1 MFINGRY
8 RLKDTFK
15 LLVDE
20 QVTKIEVSVNFE
32 DSAHVQY
39 TGMQLLKQELQYK
52 RKDSGTYITAYL
64 QDGGWE
70 ERDYQ
75 DLNFDW
81 YNQKISD
88 TFYNYFYSSVEFV
101 GIDYELVGGTLDE
114 TLSNPFFKPLGQ
126 MISYGDFLTSTKYG
140 HTFEY
145 WQLPSFE
152 NVSILYGTNIFEP
165 IHVTAIFK
173 RQQFKINYITK
184 GGIVKEID
192 PNGFVL
198 LDYES
203 IVTSDYDYNC
213 IKEGYNFLYW
223 SLEEGGDPFIF
234 DEQPIQDDITLY
246 ANYNIQSYT
255 INFDMQG
262 GTPQVPSQTRQY
274 KQLVSEPV
282 YLHTVPTKEGYK
294 FIGWSKSNIMYSAYD
309 FNTPVTHDLTLFAYW
324 MAPQT
329 KATFYQNNAE
339 DSKVNKEND
348 LVKIYECNI
357 IFKDSTSILNPI
369 IKIVYNELPIFNY
382 CYIDTLNRYYY
393 ITNVVLTSNNLYV
406 LYLSCDEL
414 MSFKNEIG
422 NLEGL
427 IARNEFEFDPNL
439 TDNELVV
446 DNTSQLALVENLTP
460 QNNPFKHTVSSP
472 FVISTM
478 STTGEQGSDNLKS
491 WEQTSFNKKF
501 LGNINTITRLCNQ
514 CSKIDQAVIGTF
526 FANPNEYISSIM
538 LYPFEVNKFFR
549 TSTYFDEIT
558 IGKSTFNLENYYLSN
573 PHNSINIANFKI
585 EPYFNNYLDYQS
597 QYKIYIPCFG
607 YFQIS
612 PQIFMGYYIKIDL
625 SIDFDTGQALL
636 LVKRGDSITDHS
648 RDVLITTHQGKCGV
662 KIPIGSDGTYKTNQD
677 FLITNIKGLIDYAVS
692 MGAFAITGNP
702 IIGILGGARATSNMV
717 MGNINALTSSNAIKG
732 ETSGN
737 VNDLA
742 MPFEIYMLVTRP
754 VVSNSQDNY
763 KKLLG
768 LPLNKTRLLKNMK
781 GYTQVK
787 EIHIENLST
796 ATQEEKNKIY
806 EMLING
812 VIL

>member
-20 QVTKIEVSVNFE
+20 QVTKIEISVNFE

-39 TGMQLLKQELQYK
+39 IGMQLLKQELQYK

-70 ERDYQ
+70 ELDYK

-81 YNQKISD
+81 YNQEISD
-88 TFYNYFYSSVEFV
+88 TFFNYFYSSVEFV
-101 GIDYELVGGTLDE
+101 GIDYVLIGGTLDE
-114 TLSNPFFKPLGQ
+114 TLTNPFFKPLGQ
-126 MISYGDFLTSTKYG
+126 MISYGDFLTSTKVGYD
-140 HTFEY
+140 FKY

-152 NVSILYGTNIFEP
+152 DVSILYGTNIFEP
-165 IHVTAIFK
+165 IQVTAIFK
-173 RQQFKINYITK
+173 KQQFKINYITK
-184 GGIVKEID
+184 GGIVKEIY
-192 PNGFVL
+192 PNNFVFV
-198 LDYES
+198 DYGS
-203 IVTSDYDYNC
+203 KVTSDYDYNC
-213 IKEGYNFLYW
+213 IKEGYKFLYW
-223 SLEEGGDPFIF
+223 SLEEGGNPYIF
-234 DEQPIQDDITLY
+234 GEQIIEDDITLY

-255 INFDMQG
+255 INVDMQG
-262 GTPQVPSQTRQY
+262 GTPQEPSQTRQY
-274 KQLVSEPV
+274 NQLVSEPV
-282 YLHTVPTKEGYK
+282 GIPTKEGYI

-309 FNTPVTHDLTLFAYW
+309 FNTPVTHDLTLYAYW
-324 MAPQT
+324 RAPLT
-329 KATFYQNNAE
+329 KAIFYQNNAE

-382 CYIDTLNRYYY
+382 CYINTLNRYYY
-393 ITNVVLTSNNLYV
+393 ITNIVLTPNNFYV

-439 TDNELVV
+439 NDNELIV
-446 DNTSQLALVENLTP
+446 DNTSQLASVENLTP
-460 QNNPFKHTVSSP
+460 QNNPFKQTVNTP
-472 FVISTM
+472 FIISTM

-501 LGNINTITRLCNQ
+501 SGNINTITRLCNQ
-514 CSKIDQAVIGTF
+514 CSKIDQSVIGTF

-558 IGKSTFNLENYYLSN
+558 IGKSTFKLENYYLSN

-585 EPYFNNYLDYQS
+585 EPYFNSYLDYQS
-597 QYKIYIPCFG
+597 QYKIYIPFFG

-636 LVKRGDSITDHS
+636 LVKRGESLTDNS
-648 RDVLITTHQGKCGV
+648 RDVLITTQQGKCGV
-662 KIPIGSDGTYKTNQD
+662 KIPIGSDGTYKTNQEL
-677 FLITNIKGLIDYAVS
+677 LINNIKGLIDYAVS

-702 IIGILGGARATSNMV
+702 IIGILGGARATSSMV

-754 VVSNSQDNY
+754 VVSNSQENY

-781 GYTQVK
+781 GYTKVK

-806 EMLING
+806 EMLLNG
-812 VIL
+812 VIM

>member
-20 QVTKIEVSVNFE
+20 QVTKIEISVNFE

-70 ERDYQ
+70 ELDYK

-81 YNQKISD
+81 YNQEISD
-88 TFYNYFYSSVEFV
+88 TFFNYFYSSVEFV
-101 GIDYELVGGTLDE
+101 GIDYVLNGGTLDE
-114 TLSNPFFKPLGQ
+114 TLTNPFFKPLGQ
-126 MISYGDFLTSTKYG
+126 MISYGDFLTSTKVGYD
-140 HTFEY
+140 FEY

-152 NVSILYGTNIFEP
+152 DVSILYGTNIFEP
-165 IHVTAIFK
+165 IQVTAIFK
-173 RQQFKINYITK
+173 KQQVKINYITK
-184 GGIVKEID
+184 GGIVKEIY
-192 PNGFVL
+192 PNEFVFV
-198 LDYES
+198 DYGS
-203 IVTSDYDYNC
+203 KVTSDYDYNC
-213 IKEGYNFLYW
+213 IKEGYKFLYW
-223 SLEEGGDPFIF
+223 SIEEGGDPYIF
-234 DEQPIQDDITLY
+234 GEQIIEDDITLY

-262 GTPQVPSQTRQY
+262 GTPQEPSQTRQY
-274 KQLVSEPV
+274 NQLVSEPV
-282 YLHTVPTKEGYK
+282 NIPTKEGYI
-294 FIGWSKSNIMYSAYD
+294 FIGWSKSNSMYSAYD

-324 MAPQT
+324 RAPST

-382 CYIDTLNRYYY
+382 CYINTLNRYYY
-393 ITNVVLTSNNLYV
+393 ITNIVLTPNNFYV

-439 TDNELVV
+439 NDNELIV

-460 QNNPFKHTVSSP
+460 QNNPFKQTVNTP
-472 FVISTM
+472 FIISTM
-478 STTGEQGSDNLKS
+478 STSGVQGGDNLKS

-501 LGNINTITRLCNQ
+501 AGNINTITRLCNK
-514 CSKIDQAVIGTF
+514 CTKLDTALIGSF
-526 FANPNEYISSIM
+526 FQNPNDYISSIM

-549 TSTYFDEIT
+549 SRDYFEKIE
-558 IGKSTFNLENYYLSN
+558 IGKTDFELENYYLSN

-585 EPYFNNYLDYQS
+585 EPYFNNYLDYQAS
-597 QYKIYIPCFG
+597 YKIYIPFFG

-612 PQIFMGYYIKIDL
+612 PQVFMNYYIKIDL
-625 SIDFDTGQALL
+625 SIDFDNGQGLL
-636 LVKRGDSITDHS
+636 LIKRGNSITDNS
-648 RDVLITTHQGKCGV
+648 NDILISTQKSTCGI
-662 KIPIGSDGTYKTNQD
+662 KIPIGSDGVNKTVQD
-677 FLITNIKGLIDYAVS
+677 LLMNSMRAVLS
-692 MGAFAITGNP
+692 ETASIASTAITGNP
-702 IIGILGGARATSNMV
+702 IFTVLGSTRTASSLLLNSTSAML
-717 MGNINALTSSNAIKG
+717 ASNAVKG

-742 MPFEIYMLVTRP
+742 MPFDIYMLVTRP
-754 VVSNSQDNY
+754 VVSNSQENY

-787 EIHIENLST
+787 EVHIENLST

>member
-39 TGMQLLKQELQYK
+39 TGIQLLKQELQYK

-70 ERDYQ
+70 ELDYQ

-81 YNQKISD
+81 YNQEISD
-88 TFYNYFYSSVEFV
+88 TFYKYFYSSVEFV
-101 GIDYELVGGTLDE
+101 GIDYVLNGGTLDE
-114 TLSNPFFKPLGQ
+114 TLSNPFFKPPGQ
-126 MISYGDFLTSTKYG
+126 MISYGDFLTSTKVGY
-140 HTFEY
+140 TFEY
-145 WQLPSFE
+145 WQLSSLE
-152 NVSILYGTNIFEP
+152 DVSTLYGSNIFEP
-165 IHVTAIFK
+165 IQVTAIFK
-173 RQQFKINYITK
+173 IQQVKINYITK
-184 GGIVKEID
+184 GGIVKEIY
-192 PNGFVL
+192 PNNFVFV
-198 LDYES
+198 DYGS
-203 IVTSDYDYNC
+203 KVTIDYDYNC
-213 IKEGYNFLYW
+213 IKEGYKFLYW
-223 SLEEGGDPFIF
+223 SIEEDGDPYIF
-234 DEQPIQDDITLY
+234 GEQIIEDDITLY
-246 ANYNIQSYT
+246 ANYNILSYT
-255 INFDMQG
+255 INFDMQR
-262 GTPQVPSQTRQY
+262 GTPQEPSQTRQY
-274 KQLVSEPV
+274 NQLVSEPV
-282 YLHTVPTKEGYK
+282 NIPTKEDYT
-294 FIGWSKSNIMYSAYD
+294 FMGWSKTNINFSAYD
-309 FNTPVTHDLTLFAYW
+309 FSTPVTHDLTLYAYW
-324 MAPQT
+324 RAPSI

-382 CYIDTLNRYYY
+382 CYINTLNRYYY
-393 ITNVVLTSNNLYV
+393 ITNIVLTPNNFYV

-439 TDNELVV
+439 NDNELIV

-460 QNNPFKHTVSSP
+460 QYNPFKQTVNTP
-472 FVISTM
+472 FIISTM
-478 STTGEQGSDNLKS
+478 STTGVQGGVNLKS

-501 LGNINTITRLCNQ
+501 AGNINTITRLCNQ
-514 CSKIDQAVIGTF
+514 CSKIDQSVIGTF

-549 TSTYFDEIT
+549 SITYFDEIT
-558 IGKSTFNLENYYLSN
+558 IGKSTFKLENYYLSN

-585 EPYFNNYLDYQS
+585 EPYFNSYLDYQS
-597 QYKIYIPCFG
+597 QYKIYIPFFG

-636 LVKRGDSITDHS
+636 LVKRGESLNDNS
-648 RDVLITTHQGKCGV
+648 RDVLITTQQGKCGV

-677 FLITNIKGLIDYAVS
+677 LLITNIKGLIDYAVS

-702 IIGILGGARATSNMV
+702 IIAMLGGARATSSMV

-754 VVSNSQDNY
+754 VVSNSQENY

-781 GYTQVK
+781 GYTKVK
-787 EIHIENLST
+787 EVHIENLST